1 MDLNDPR
8 RRLQVLNNASPSI
21 RIASQPQQKLT
32 VAKAPT
38 QPQPQISIAQP
49 KQYNIAVPKAP
60 APTQQV
66 PQYTNKFKGLT
77 IDGTETKL
85 FGWDVGKY
93 MGDFGKITKISAGR
107 DYESNADD
115 FIKSYDNLN
124 DDARRIYVNDVIKKA
139 KAGDEVAINTAKVL
153 NDKGKLTGTFGDF
166 LEAANTK
173 AFGWT
178 MNAANFGKQKDKLEQ
193 LDNFTA
199 GQIGKEFD
207 PITVGT
213 DIGLTIAG
221 GMGTAKL
228 VSKIPAAQRIIEAG
242 E

>member
-38 QPQPQISIAQP
+38 QQQQISIAQP

-60 APTQQV
+60 APDPNV
-66 PQYTNKFKGLT
+66 PNYSNKFKGLT
-77 IDGTETKL
+77 NEGTETKKL

-93 MGDFGKITKISAGR
+93 MGDFGKVTKLSAGR
-107 DYESNADD
+107 DYESNKDD
-115 FIKSYDNLN
+115 FIKSYDQLG
-124 DDARRIYVNDVIKKA
+124 DEVRRIYVNDVIKKA
-139 KAGDEVAINTAKVL
+139 KEGDQVALNTAKTL
-153 NDKGKLTGTFGDF
+153 NDAGKLGGTFSDF
-166 LEAANTK
+166 LEAANNK

-178 MNAANFGKQKDKLEQ
+178 MNAANFGHQKDVQEQ

-199 GQIGKEFD
+199 GQIGKVIGSNSL
-207 PITVGT
+207 PICPAV
-213 DIGLTIAG
+213 
-221 GMGTAKL
+221 KL
-228 VSKIPAAQRIIEAG
+228 SSCSCTSFC
-242 E
+242 